1 MTIVNIAWAS
11 IGAILQVI
19 VIGFAYTVGR
29 HNGYWSRVDEERL
42 GRGIK

>member
-19 VIGFAYTVGR
+19 VIGFAYALSMDLSISG
-29 HNGYWSRVDEERL
+29 NDAG
-42 GRGIK
+42 K